1 MGNPELRSDLLPT
14 VRGRYSSNAPLG
26 AVGWFRAGG
35 TAEVLFKPADLEDL
49 QTFLAGCP
57 KDIPITILGV
67 LSNTIIRDGGV
78 GGVTIRLG
86 REFAG
91 IESKDDGLVQV
102 GAAALDVNTAE
113 VAAQAGLSGLE
124 FLCGVPGSI
133 GGALAM
139 NAGAYGGE
147 IKDVLV
153 TAQFVDREGNLH
165 SLTADDLK
173 MAYRHSEI
181 PAGWIATGAIL
192 KATGRDNSDSILA
205 HMASIREKRS
215 STQPIRSQTGGSTFA
230 NPKSA
235 ELAVANLPEG
245 TKSWQVVDKV
255 GARGLTI
262 GGAQMSELHANFM
275 INTGNATGADL
286 ENLGEEIRR
295 RAMDSFGLDL
305 HWEIRRIGKAE

>member
-1 MGNPELRSDLLPT
+1 MANPVLQPDLLPQ

-35 TAEVLFKPADLEDL
+35 TAEVLFKPADLDDL

-57 KDIPITILGV
+57 TDIPVTILGV

-78 GGVTIRLG
+78 GGVTVRLG

-91 IESKDDGLVQV
+91 IEVKDDGLVHV
-102 GAAALDVNTAE
+102 GSAALDVNTAE
-113 VAAQAGLSGLE
+113 VAAQAGLTGME

-147 IKDVLV
+147 IKDILV
-153 TAQFVDREGNLH
+153 TAQFVDRDGNLH

-181 PAGWIATGAIL
+181 PAGWMATGAIL
-192 KATGRDNSDSILA
+192 KASGRDTPETILA
-205 HMASIREKRS
+205 HMTSIREKRAA
-215 STQPIRSQTGGSTFA
+215 TQPIRSQTGGSTFA
-230 NPKSA
+230 NPKPA
-235 ELAVANLPEG
+235 ELAAANLLEG

-255 GARGLTI
+255 GGRGLTI

-275 INTGNATGADL
+275 INTGGATGADL

-295 RAMDSFGLDL
+295 RALDSFGLDL
-305 HWEIRRIGKAE
+305 HWEIRRIGRK